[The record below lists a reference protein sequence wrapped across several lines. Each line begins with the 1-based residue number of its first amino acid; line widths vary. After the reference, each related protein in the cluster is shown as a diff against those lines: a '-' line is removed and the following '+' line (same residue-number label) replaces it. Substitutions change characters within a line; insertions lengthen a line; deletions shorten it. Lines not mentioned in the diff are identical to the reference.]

1 MRFCPHCGAPLM
13 AGAKFCVECGR
24 ALGAAASA
32 AGAEDAAK
40 PGASPVAKETAPI
53 TTAFVIV
60 FAAITVIGLGAAAW
74 IMLRTPAVVQQQV
87 ASAPTADNGGNP
99 IPNGNA
105 SNSLGGTAGNNA
117 PNQLPA
123 GHPRVQLP
131 TEARSFIDKIEKD
144 AKAKPKD
151 AAAWNQLGNV
161 SMRAAM
167 FDDTYYAKAEQAY
180 GHVLKLDA
188 DNLQALRGIGDIDYD
203 TNKYDEAIAAYEHYL
218 KKKPDDP
225 EVRTDLG
232 TMYLYT
238 GNPDQALVQYQRALK
253 IKPDMFQA
261 YYNMGVAFAQQN
273 QPANAQIA
281 LQKAYSLA
289 PDDNAKNQVK
299 DLIAKIAGAPA
310 GTAASAGP
318 ASNAAHSSAPAAA
331 QPATTFQGDL
341 EQIVRGL
348 PVAGPKVG
356 SFQWSSKTRTKLLMD
371 NFPMDQMPPFAKQ
384 KFLTDLKSGIDTA
397 KKDYKITGPVEV
409 QIIDTQSGRVM
420 ETVTE

>member
-24 ALGAAASA
+24 ALGAAASPAGSEEAASPSADARRERDDAAHVHVRGGVHRNNRDRTWRRRMDNVAHPRCREA
-32 AGAEDAAK
+32 AGRV
-40 PGASPVAKETAPI
+40 GADRANADRRRS
-53 TTAFVIV
+53 
-60 FAAITVIGLGAAAW
+60 
-74 IMLRTPAVVQQQV
+74 LRHG
-87 ASAPTADNGGNP
+87 S
-99 IPNGNA
+99 A

-131 TEARSFIDKIEKD
+131 TEARSFIDKVEKD

-151 AAAWNQLGNV
+151 PAAWIELGNV

-167 FDDTYYAKAEQAY
+167 FDDTYYSKAIDAY
-180 GHVLKLDA
+180 GHVLKLDP

-273 QPANAQIA
+273 KQGDAQAA
-281 LQKAYSLA
+281 LTKAYSLA
-289 PDDNAKNQVK
+289 PDDNAKSQVK
-299 DLIAKIAGAPA
+299 DLMAKIAGGGA
-310 GTAASAGP
+310 GTGRVGSAGRECGRIAASRRRRRRRNRHDFPGRLRAD
-318 ASNAAHSSAPAAA
+318 SA
-331 QPATTFQGDL
+331 
-341 EQIVRGL
+341 R
-348 PVAGPKVG
+348 
-356 SFQWSSKTRTKLLMD
+356 S
-371 NFPMDQMPPFAKQ
+371 
-384 KFLTDLKSGIDTA
+384 
-397 KKDYKITGPVEV
+397 
-409 QIIDTQSGRVM
+409 SGRG
-420 ETVTE
+420 TESGFVSMVVENPCQASDG

>member
-24 ALGAAASA
+24 ALGAAASPAGSEEA
-32 AGAEDAAK
+32 ATPSTAA
-40 PGASPVAKETAPI
+40 VAKETIPL
-53 TTAFVIV
+53 TFAFVAV
-60 FAAITVIGLGAAAW
+60 FIAITVIGLGAAAW
-74 IMLRTPAVVQQQV
+74 IMWRTPAAVKQQV
-87 ASAPTADNGGNP
+87 ASAPIAQTDSNP
-99 IPNGNA
+99 LPDGNA

-117 PNQLPA
+117 PGQLPA

-151 AAAWNQLGNV
+151 AAAWIELGNV

-167 FDDTYYAKAEQAY
+167 FDDTYYGKAIDAY
-180 GHVLKLDA
+180 GHVLKLEP

-203 TNKYDEAIAAYEHYL
+203 TNKYDQAIAAYEHYL

-238 GNPDQALVQYQRALK
+238 GNPDQALVQYQRAIK

-273 QPANAQIA
+273 KQGDAQAA
-281 LQKAYSLA
+281 LTKAYSLA
-289 PDDNAKNQVK
+289 PDDNAKGQVK
-299 DLIAKIAGAPA
+299 DLMAKIAGGGA
-310 GTAASAGP
+310 GSVASAASDA
-318 ASNAAHSSAPAAA
+318 NAAGSQASASVPAVA
-331 QPATTFQGDL
+331 QPATTFR
-341 EQIVRGL
+341 ET
-348 PVAGPKVG
+348 
-356 SFQWSSKTRTKLLMD
+356 SSR
-371 NFPMDQMPPFAKQ
+371 
-384 KFLTDLKSGIDTA
+384 
-397 KKDYKITGPVEV
+397 
-409 QIIDTQSGRVM
+409 
-420 ETVTE
+420 